1 MADDTDPATPQ
12 LNVPNVRFYHSFIGL
27 MKAAIV
33 ALALLLIAMALFLV
47 R

>member
-1 MADDTDPATPQ
+1 MADDPNAATPER
-12 LNVPNVRFYHSFIGL
+12 NVPNVRFYSSFIGL
-27 MKAAIV
+27 LKGAVV